1 MNANSISR
9 RARYRLRNLVSH
21 VPAIYLPLADMK
33 KVDKD
38 GATIVTR
45 KTELVMDAF
54 PRSGSTFA
62 VTAFRLHNADVDLAH
77 HFHAPAQLIR
87 GARLGKPVLL
97 IVRQPKDAVCSLAL
111 REPHLS
117 LELGLKSWINFHR
130 RLLPY
135 TTNLVVASFERITTD
150 FGLAIDEVNR
160 KFGTSFARFEHTEEN
175 VQTCFRLIEKRSA
188 MRFGGGVVLEEGVA
202 RPSGVR
208 QVQKVSL
215 QEKWQSLPQRLR
227 DEAADMYA
235 KWKAFESSHP

>member
-1 MNANSISR
+1 MNANSIGR

-33 KVDKD
+33 KRDKD

-45 KTELVMDAF
+45 NTELVMDAF

-62 VTAFRLHNADVDLAH
+62 VTAFRLANGKVELAH

-97 IVRQPKDAVCSLAL
+97 IVRQPKDAVCSFAL

-117 LELGLKSWINFHR
+117 LGLGLKSWINFHR
-130 RLLPY
+130 KLLPY
-135 TTNLVVASFERITTD
+135 AADLVVAGFERITTD
-150 FGLAIDEVNR
+150 FGLVIDEINR

-175 VQTCFRLIEKRSA
+175 VQACFRSIEKRNA
-188 MRFGGGVVLEEGVA
+188 ARFGGGTVLEEGVA
-202 RPSGVR
+202 RPSKMR
-208 QVQKVSL
+208 QMQKTSME
-215 QEKWQSLPQRLR
+215 EKWQSLPPQLR
-227 DEAADMYA
+227 QEAVDLHGEWM
-235 KWKAFESSHP
+235 AFESRRP